1 MRILIVYIEKRVKKL
16 IFRFSKCFF
25 SSKTVHWNYLIF
37 TGNVASGVEFFF
49 YQNRTKFSYLA
60 QKQRFF
66 GIFLEIRLLQFTIFC
81 LNLVSGVQKMTD
93 SLFWRIL
100 KNYPFWSKLI
110 HILPKF
116 DHISLYQACRISV
129 QKMFPEKS
137 HCFTFSYFLSKKTVS
152 GEKIHILP
160 LWK

>member
-25 SSKTVHWNYLIF
+25 FKNCALELPNFYRKRSLWRRI
-37 TGNVASGVEFFF
+37 FF